1 MKRFKNWRIATKI
14 MSVSVFTILLIALGM
29 TFYFMPLV
37 EKKLMAEKERNIT
50 NVVDVAYAVVASQEA
65 KAKSGEL
72 KLDEAQKR
80 ALAAVKSLRYHG
92 SEYFW
97 INDVNTKMVMHPIKP
112 EMDGKDLSADK
123 DSHGKLFFVEMV
135 KVAKDKGEGFVTYF
149 WPKPNQTNPSPKLSY
164 VKLFSQWGW
173 ILGSGIYID
182 DVNAEISKIRTQ
194 IIVAT
199 IAIALLILFIS
210 YFVSR
215 LITRA
220 LDQAVTVAQELA
232 QGNLAVRVEA
242 DSGDETGHLLN
253 GMKDMVD
260 KLKEIVAEV
269 QSAADNVSSG
279 SQQLSSSSEQMSQ
292 GATEQAASVEEVSS
306 SMEEMASNIQQNTDN
321 SMQTEKIASKAAG
334 DAQES
339 GKSVLEAVGAMKEI
353 ASKISIIEE
362 IARQTN
368 LLALNAAIEAARAGE
383 HGKGFAV
390 VATEV
395 RKLAERS
402 QIAAGEIGRLSASS
416 VGVAEK
422 AGEMLS
428 RLVPDIQKT
437 AELVQEISAASR
449 EQNSGTQQINKAIQQ
464 LDQVVQQ
471 NASASEEM
479 ASTSEELASQAQQL
493 QGSISFFKIDGAG
506 ATRARSMTFETK
518 KLPKVKAS
526 TLRKEIKAH
535 GVAVPASSS
544 GHELDLG
551 GSGSDS
557 EFERF

>member
-37 EKKLMAEKERNIT
+37 EKKLMSEKERNIT
-50 NVVDVAYAVVASQEA
+50 NVVDVAYALVASYEA
-65 KAKSGEL
+65 RTKAGEL
-72 KLDEAQKR
+72 KPEEAQKR
-80 ALAAVKSLRYHG
+80 ALAEVKSLRYHG
-92 SEYFW
+92 NEYFW
-97 INDVNTKMVMHPIKP
+97 INDINTKMVMHPIKP
-112 EMDGKDLSADK
+112 EMDGKDLSAEK
-123 DSHGKLFFVEMV
+123 DSHGKLFFTEFVR
-135 KVAKDKGEGFVTYF
+135 VAKEKGEGFVTYF
-149 WPKPNQTNPSPKLSY
+149 WLKANETKPSPKLSY
-164 VKLFSQWGW
+164 VKLFPQWGW

-182 DVNAEISKIRTQ
+182 DVNAEISKIRNQ

-199 IAIALLILFIS
+199 IAIALFILCIA

-220 LDQAVTVAQELA
+220 LGQAVAVSQELA
-232 QGNLAVRVEA
+232 EGNLMVTVEA
-242 DSGDETGHLLN
+242 ASADETGQLLN
-253 GMKDMVD
+253 GMKNMVE

-269 QSAADNVSSG
+269 QTAATNVSSG

-292 GATEQAASVEEVSS
+292 GATEQSASVEEVSS

-321 SMQTEKIASKAAG
+321 SMQTEKISTKAAN

-416 VGVAEK
+416 VGVAER
-422 AGEMLS
+422 AGEMLAK
-428 RLVPDIQKT
+428 LVPDIERT

-471 NASASEEM
+471 NASAAEEM

-493 QGSISFFKIDGAG
+493 QGTISFFKIDGAG
-506 ATRARSMTFETK
+506 ATRARNVVFETK
-518 KLPKVKAS
+518 KVPKVKAA
-526 TLRKEIKAH
+526 TAHKEIKAA
-535 GVAVPASSS
+535 GATIPAKAT
-544 GHELDLG
+544 GHALDLD

>member
-29 TFYFMPLV
+29 MFYFMPLV

-149 WPKPNQTNPSPKLSY
+149 WPKPNQTAPSPKLSY

-173 ILGSGIYID
+173 IVGSGIYID
-182 DVNAEISKIRTQ
+182 DVNAEISKIRAQ

-199 IAIALLILFIS
+199 VAIALLILAIA

-220 LDQAVTVAQELA
+220 LDQAVTVSLELA

-242 DSGDETGHLLN
+242 DSSDETGHLLN

-471 NASASEEM
+471 NASAAEEM

-493 QGSISFFKIDGAG
+493 QGTISFFKIDGAG
-506 ATRARSMTFETK
+506 ARERSMTFETK
-518 KLPKVKAS
+518 KLPKVKAP